1 MTMTA
6 AWIALIVAIALIF
19 IIPVAIFA
27 YIASMIEES
36 FREKD
41 NKWDE

>member
-1 MTMTA
+1 MSITA
-6 AWIALIVAIALIF
+6 GWIILIVAIALIF

-27 YIASMIEES
+27 YIASMIEETV
-36 FREKD
+36 RKKE